1 MLRFLL
7 LLLLFIVT
15 EHLANADAPPDD
27 FVAAVAV
34 RALAAAAIG
43 FGVALAAVIVA
54 VTFGGAVASD
64 DAADIAAVHPIAAAD
79 ILANVAA
86 ANALSSG

>member
-1 MLRFLL
+1 MLFV
-7 LLLLFIVT
+7 VT

-27 FVAAVAV
+27 FVATIAV

-43 FGVALAAVIVA
+43 FGIALAAVIVA
-54 VTFGGAVASD
+54 VTFGGAVASG
-64 DAADIAAVHPIAAAD
+64 DAADIAAVHPIAATN
-79 ILANVAA
+79 IVANIAT